1 MKRVDL
7 RDDSGAT
14 LIMVLVLV
22 TVMAVGLSALLTLTD
37 TNVRATVAL
46 REQAAAVYDADGAMQ
61 TAINGIRESAYTGA
75 SGQHCFGG
83 SDTMS
88 VPAPSGT
95 GSAAVTCTA
104 DPAKVLVHCPSLAT
118 CNRPGSAVLTLGRT
132 AGEDGLHIEQPNAGS
147 TFRVHGTI
155 FSNSTIAVDNGTLS
169 TNARVYARGTCTGTI
184 VSTPA
189 PSCDYGSTAN
199 PLGDDPGYAP
209 ATSVVPPWRA
219 LPACTTPDSVVAFE
233 PGYYDDAAGLSAMMA
248 GNSACRRSTW
258 WFKPGVYYFDF
269 HNSGSNAN
277 PVLPNAPNV
286 WTVDDGHLVAG
297 TPVNAAGAV
306 VATPS
311 VPAAIPGACQNP
323 IKNAGAVGVQFIF
336 GGDSQFAV
344 KSGQVEICGTYSVTR
359 PPVAVYGLK
368 SGSDTVT
375 TANGA
380 QPTSVT
386 PGAFADATTAR
397 LASLEGTYAAG
408 SFASWTTN
416 ANTNNQSG
424 QVTTDGYGQTTIP
437 AGSVLVSAKLRVGHR
452 YRPQAGG
459 RPSEALSAIVTP
471 AGAPAFT
478 VPVPAYAGTSPR
490 AKWTQWTSPRSS
502 REPCA
507 PAGSPARRSRSAPS
521 SGSAARKTWTACSS
535 TWSTSP
541 PRCAPGPGASPRA
554 RTPGSATP
562 PLRARQHGQQQRQR
576 VLRAGHHLR
585 PERRAR
591 RDPEQRRRAGVP
603 VRRRRPQRVG
613 EADRQLQLQRA
624 GDRGAR
630 RRPRLR
636 VQRAP
641 RGHAVPDHGHVRA
654 SGHARAHRQG
664 RLHRRRPGLAHT
676 RQAAGRGAE
685 LVVTRLAGGRCTARP
700 ARRPRGSR

>member
-478 VPVPAYAGTSPR
+478 VPVPAYAGTLPAGQMDTVDITTQLAGTVRTSGFSGAQIAFR
-490 AKWTQWTSPRSS
+490 AVVGQRGTEDLDGMQLDLVYVAPALRAGSGCVTAGPYTGLGNASRCALVSTVNNNANEFYVQGTTYAPNGVLDVTLNNAAEQVFRFGVVARSVWVKLTGS
-502 REPCA
+502 FSYNGPVIEVPDDAPGFAFSVHLAVTLCPTTATCA
-507 PAGSPARRSRSAPS
+507 PAGTPALTARVAYIDADPVSPTPGRRQVAVLSWSSPA
-521 SGSAARKTWTACSS
+521 
-535 TWSTSP
+535 
-541 PRCAPGPGASPRA
+541 
-554 RTPGSATP
+554 
-562 PLRARQHGQQQRQR
+562 
-576 VLRAGHHLR
+576 
-585 PERRAR
+585 
-591 RDPEQRRRAGVP
+591 
-603 VRRRRPQRVG
+603 
-613 EADRQLQLQRA
+613 
-624 GDRGAR
+624 
-630 RRPRLR
+630 
-636 VQRAP
+636 
-641 RGHAVPDHGHVRA
+641 
-654 SGHARAHRQG
+654 
-664 RLHRRRPGLAHT
+664 
-676 RQAAGRGAE
+676 
-685 LVVTRLAGGRCTARP
+685 
-700 ARRPRGSR
+700 